1 MDIENNNH
9 AFAHEFFKSLQSLN
23 ISVSIASS
31 PMVPDSLA
39 AVLGVDQETKEITQ
53 LSAVGCSDDERYS
66 GEWRAENYAAV
77 TLLSIIGC
85 LILVGSLMDLYDRF
99 PIGGNPDLSDVKKP
113 AAGLGYKI
121 LTAFSAVTNLEF
133 IFKRFPVSGKGQRLS
148 CLEGMR
154 AISMTWVILGHNF
167 AFGATML
174 RVRNPAFMNQ
184 IYNKQTGPA
193 IEAIMEGELS
203 VDTFLFIGA
212 TLVSYLLLKELDR
225 SNGWF
230 HGRGAVR
237 MALFY
242 INRYLRSALRF
253 TTARVGVEPG
263 LQDQHPLRPRAD
275 GLYRHR
281 APRPG
286 HPAHLHPQLRLGG
299 GALLQAVLVATPHL
313 L

>member
-39 AVLGVDQETKEITQ
+39 AVLGVDQETREITQ

-99 PIGGNPDLSDVKKP
+99 PIGGKPNLSDVKKP

-121 LTAFSAVTNLEF
+121 LTAFSAVTNLEY
-133 IFKRFPVSGKGQRLS
+133 IFKRSPVSGKGQRLS

-154 AISMTWVILGHNF
+154 AISMTWVILGHTFYF
-167 AFGATML
+167 AMPYL
-174 RVRNPAFMNQ
+174 DNPVWALDKIQNSWS
-184 IYNKQTGPA
+184 
-193 IEAIMEGELS
+193 MEGVVQGPFS
-203 VDTFLFIGA
+203 VDSFFFLSGL
-212 TLVSYLLLKELDR
+212 LVSYIFLKRRDSLTKLTSPLTWAKVILHRFIRLLPPYL
-225 SNGWF
+225 
-230 HGRGAVR
+230 
-237 MALFY
+237 ALVVLLEPLGKTFNLVDQNFTGFIY
-242 INRYLRSALRF
+242 LNRI
-253 TTARVGVEPG
+253 V
-263 LQDQHPLRPRAD
+263 
-275 GLYRHR
+275 
-281 APRPG
+281 
-286 HPAHLHPQLRLGG
+286 
-299 GALLQAVLVATPHL
+299 
-313 L
+313 

>member
-9 AFAHEFFKSLQSLN
+9 AFAHEFFKSLQALN

-99 PIGGNPDLSDVKKP
+99 PIGGKPDLSDVKKP

-121 LTAFSAVTNLEF
+121 LTAFSAVTNLEY
-133 IFKRFPVSGKGQRLS
+133 IFKRSPVSGKGQRLS

-242 INRYLRSALRF
+242 INRYLRSASHI
-253 TTARVGVEPG
+253 TMPVSV
-263 LQDQHPLRPRAD
+263 
-275 GLYRHR
+275 
-281 APRPG
+281 
-286 HPAHLHPQLRLGG
+286 
-299 GALLQAVLVATPHL
+299 
-313 L
+313 